1 MKEKSNIIILV
12 RNINYNLNGTNM
24 KDFKLLIKNLM
35 KDSLE
40 KIVINIIKIIMKNNY
55 PFIFDSFF
63 ISKITIIIFPIKK

>member
-40 KIVINIIKIIMKNNY
+40 KIAINIIKIIMKNNY

-63 ISKITIIIFPIKK
+63 ISKIYNNNIPN

>member
-40 KIVINIIKIIMKNNY
+40 KIAINIIKIIMKNNY

-63 ISKITIIIFPIKK
+63 ISK

>member
-1 MKEKSNIIILV
+1 MKEKSNIVILV

-40 KIVINIIKIIMKNNY
+40 KIAINIIKIIMKKNY
-55 PFIFDSFF
+55 PFIFESFF